1 MNKNI
6 PFFGYL
12 LVSLV
17 YGYYLYKNISS
28 NKNNEIFNNT
38 LILLGYV
45 FLTYKQY
52 KNLNSSNTKI
62 ETNKKTDESNKKT
75 DESKEKESEIN
86 YGNLILFIYFSL
98 LLITPNSE
106 FQYYKYFALF
116 GNLLLIKNTKFNKL
130 GYIAIIIFHLI
141 SAQQNFLN
149 NELNRPDIQIKL
161 AGVSLILYYTFT
173 ELIS

>member
-106 FQYYKYFALF
+106 FQY
-116 GNLLLIKNTKFNKL
+116 
-130 GYIAIIIFHLI
+130 
-141 SAQQNFLN
+141 
-149 NELNRPDIQIKL
+149 
-161 AGVSLILYYTFT
+161 
-173 ELIS
+173 